1 MRDRDPVPAPA
12 AVRVSSPARPVL
24 PHEDPDHRIGRLD
37 LTRWPAWSRPLV
49 RAARWLAV
57 LLGPY
62 GAYLLPLVI
71 GAAVFA
77 TAAWAFGEVYEG
89 VREDGDLALLD
100 QPALRL
106 ALELRSPVPDAVVT
120 GFTFVGGTVIAP
132 VLTLLVTAAL
142 VVARRSW
149 TPALVIVPA
158 ALGSLLMTVV
168 GKDLFGR
175 SRPPLADAVPPYE
188 YSPSFPSGHS
198 LNAIVIA
205 GAVAYVLLL
214 RRRTTAGRVTTIAVA
229 AVYAVGIGLSR
240 IYLGHHWLT
249 DVVAAWVLG
258 AAWLAVVITTHRL
271 FLTVRRGRAAP
282 A

>member
-1 MRDRDPVPAPA
+1 M
-12 AVRVSSPARPVL
+12 SGPARPVL

-37 LTRWPAWSRPLV
+37 LTHWPTWSHPLV
-49 RAARWLAV
+49 RAARWLTAR
-57 LLGPY
+57 LGPY
-62 GAYLLPLVI
+62 GAYLLPLAI

-77 TAAWAFGEVYEG
+77 AGAWAFGEVYEG
-89 VREDGDLALLD
+89 VREGGDLARLD
-100 QPALRL
+100 EPALQL
-106 ALELRSPVPDAVVT
+106 ALALRNPVAGAVVT
-120 GFTFVGGTVIAP
+120 GFTFIGGTVIAP
-132 VLTLLVTAAL
+132 ILTLLVTAAL
-142 VVARRSW
+142 VAVRRSW
-149 TPALVIVPA
+149 TPALVMVPA

-168 GKDLFGR
+168 GKRVFGR

-205 GAVAYVLLL
+205 GIVAYVLLL
-214 RRRTTAGRVTTIAVA
+214 RRNSTAGRVTTVVVA

-258 AAWLAVVITTHRL
+258 AAWLALVITAHRL
-271 FLTVRRGRAAP
+271 FLTVRRSRAP
-282 A
+282 AAA